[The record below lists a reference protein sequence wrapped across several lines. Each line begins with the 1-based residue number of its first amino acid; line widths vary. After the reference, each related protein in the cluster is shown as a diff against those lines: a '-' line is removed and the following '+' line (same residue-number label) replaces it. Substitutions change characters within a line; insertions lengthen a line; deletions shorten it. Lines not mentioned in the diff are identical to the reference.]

1 MVKMKPAMPPLTH
14 DAMEKIAGTFRA
26 LSEPQRLRILQVL
39 EAGERPVGDIAAAVE
54 GTQSN
59 ISRHLQALK
68 QAGLLS
74 RRRDGN
80 SILYAIADPMVFQ
93 LFALVCHP
101 ALPASTSR
109 K

>member
-1 MVKMKPAMPPLTH
+1 
-14 DAMEKIAGTFRA
+14 MEKMAATFRA

-39 EAGERPVGDIAAAVE
+39 EEGERPVGEIAAAIE

-68 QAGLLS
+68 LAGLVS

-80 SILYAIADPMVFQ
+80 SILYEIADPMIFQ
-93 LFALVCHP
+93 LCALVCRRSP
-101 ALPASTSR
+101 AAPAAKKSPSKKKSAR
-109 K
+109 